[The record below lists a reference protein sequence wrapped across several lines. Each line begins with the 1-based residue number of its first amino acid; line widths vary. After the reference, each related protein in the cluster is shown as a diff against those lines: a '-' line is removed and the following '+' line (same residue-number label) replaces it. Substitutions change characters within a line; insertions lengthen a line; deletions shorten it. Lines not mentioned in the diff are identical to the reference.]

1 MKNGTK
7 RLNMADSYVYG
18 LCRNKKR
25 GCTNKFFSL
34 SLDTRDKYQPIFRI
48 YELVLTKYPGYWPL
62 IIIHPEITNII

>member
-1 MKNGTK
+1 MEPRDPIWMNLMYMDFVEIRREVVLTI
-7 RLNMADSYVYG
+7 
-18 LCRNKKR
+18 
-25 GCTNKFFSL
+25 FFSL